1 MNEYVDGI
9 VTFMQKAGQAT
20 PEKLTIPSE
29 ADRILRAKLILD
41 EAFELINK
49 GLGIGVANFG
59 HFLKPDDFNYVI
71 TGEADPVESMDGACD
86 LFWTGVGGV
95 SIVFGADLNSVLDEV
110 DRSNQSKFIDGHRRE
125 DGKWQKGKSYSPAD
139 IKSVLR
145 DRVRPLGE
153 AYYVIPHECGDNA
166 WFIVQKEYWHKNHYV
181 DDIQIDLEIPGF
193 VQSMESCFH
202 PIDDR
207 VSAIEA
213 ENLLKALGF
222 TILDDKDA

>member
-9 VTFMQKAGQAT
+9 VAFMQKAGQTT

-29 ADRILRAKLILD
+29 SDRILRAKLILE

-71 TGEADPVESMDGACD
+71 TGEADPIESLDGAAD
-86 LFWTGVGGV
+86 SFWVTVAGVA
-95 SIVFGADLNSVLDEV
+95 IIFGADLEPVLDEV

-166 WFIVQKEYWHKNHYV
+166 WYVVEKDFWHNHHYV
-181 DDIQIDLEIPGF
+181 PDWEICLKVPGF
-193 VQSMESCFH
+193 DEGSESCYH
-202 PIDDR
+202 PVDDR
-207 VSAIEA
+207 VDAIEA
-213 ENLLKALGF
+213 ENILKTLGF
-222 TILDDKDA
+222 TILDE

>member
-1 MNEYVDGI
+1 MTNHVDGI
-9 VTFMQKAGQAT
+9 VSFMQKAGQAT

-29 ADRILRAKLILD
+29 QDRILRAKLIL
-41 EAFELINK
+41 EEVFELINE

-71 TGEADPVESMDGACD
+71 TGEADPVESLDGACD

-95 SIVFGADLNSVLDEV
+95 AIIFGVDLEPVLDEV

-125 DGKWQKGKSYSPAD
+125 DGKWIKGPSYSQAD

-153 AYYVIPHECGDNA
+153 GYYAFQHECDDNA

-193 VQSMESCFH
+193 VQSMESCFD
-202 PIDDR
+202 PVDDQ
-207 VSAIEA
+207 INTNEA
-213 ENLLKALGF
+213 ENMLKALGF
-222 TILDDKDA
+222 TVLDDEDA

>member
-9 VTFMQKAGQAT
+9 VAFMQKAGQAT

-29 ADRILRAKLILD
+29 SDRILRAKLILE

-71 TGEADPVESMDGACD
+71 TGEADPIESLDGAAD
-86 LFWTGVGGV
+86 LLWTGVGGV
-95 SIVFGADLNSVLDEV
+95 AIIFGADLEPVLDEV

-125 DGKWQKGKSYSPAD
+125 DGKWQKGPSYSPAD

-153 AYYVIPHECGDNA
+153 GYYAFQHECDDNA

-193 VQSMESCFH
+193 EEGSESCFH
-202 PIDDR
+202 PADDQI
-207 VSAIEA
+207 STNEA
-213 ENLLKALGF
+213 ENMLKALGF
-222 TILDDKDA
+222 TILDDEDA

>member
-1 MNEYVDGI
+1 MQKYIDGI
-9 VTFMQKAGQAT
+9 VAFMQKAGQAT

-29 ADRILRAKLILD
+29 QDRILRAKLILE
-41 EAFELINK
+41 EAFELINE

-86 LFWTGVGGV
+86 LFWTAVGGV

-125 DGKWQKGKSYSPAD
+125 DGKWIKGPSYSPAD
-139 IKSVLR
+139 IAKVLK

-166 WFIVQKEYWHKNHYV
+166 WYIVEKDFWHNHRYV
-181 DDIQIDLEIPGF
+181 PDWEICLKVPGF
-193 VQSMESCFH
+193 DEGSESCYH
-202 PIDDR
+202 PVDDR
-207 VSAIEA
+207 VDAIEA

-222 TILDDKDA
+222 TILDDEG